1 MSENSQGTA
10 MSSNQVLIVDDNP
23 NMSALLSDM
32 LDVFD
37 FSSQQATGGIE
48 ALKKLATEDFSVVIT
63 DLRMPEMSGSELL
76 RSIKEKY
83 PDLPVIVI
91 SGYSLAEEED
101 AVLAELA
108 DEFINKPFRM
118 DDIERVLLKL
128 FDN

>member
-1 MSENSQGTA
+1 

-48 ALKKLATEDFSVVIT
+48 ALEKLATEDFSMVIT

-83 PDLPVIVI
+83 PDMPVIVI

-101 AVLAELA
+101 AVLSELA

-118 DDIERVLLKL
+118 DDIECVLQKI